1 MTNKTPDENGVRLNT
16 RLLITTVVLAA
27 VAAIAATGLLVNIFE
42 HRLEA
47 KNPFYK
53 VVQVSDNTDDP
64 ATWGKNFP
72 MQYSLYERT
81 KLQEATLYGGDEP
94 QGRNPTP
101 DDPRPTVA
109 RSNLDKDPRLK
120 TMWAGYAFSADYR
133 ERRGH
138 AFMLDDQVYTG
149 RQKFAKQ
156 PGTCL
161 NCHASLYVAYKKEGN
176 GDITKGFEK
185 INKMPYAEARKL
197 VQHPVGCID
206 CHEPNTMQLRISRPA
221 FIEGIR
227 ALKASQGVAD
237 FDVNT
242 QATLPEMR
250 SYVCAQCHVEYYF
263 KPPDKRLTFPWAK
276 GVKIEQ
282 ITQFYDDEKFK
293 DWVHGETGAP
303 LLKAQHPEFEMWST
317 GIHARSNVS
326 CADCHMPYRR
336 SGGLKISDHH
346 VRSPLLNINR
356 SCQTCHHWDEKEI
369 KARVED
375 IQKSFFNEK
384 SVAMDALMDLIRD
397 ISAAKANGATD
408 ADLEKARDYQRK
420 ASFYLDFAM
429 SENSMGFHS
438 PAESQ
443 RVLTESINFCRLG
456 QLSLRTNTPLLKRAS
471 ADTPAVKPVSA
482 SAKP

>member
-1 MTNKTPDENGVRLNT
+1 MTDNESSRPNARMLGLA
-16 RLLITTVVLAA
+16 LVLAA
-27 VAAIAATGLLVNIFE
+27 VAAIAVTALLVNIFQRKE
-42 HRLEA
+42 EA
-47 KNPFYK
+47 RNPFVR
-53 VVQVSDNTDDP
+53 VVEVSDKIDDP

-72 MQYSLYERT
+72 AEFDLYKLTTEMKPT
-81 KLQEATLYGGDEP
+81 KFGGSEAVAHT
-94 QGRNPTP
+94 PTA
-101 DDPRPTVA
+101 DDPRTVVA
-109 RSNLDKDPRLK
+109 RSKIEEDPRLK

-138 AFMLDDQVYTG
+138 AYMLEDQTYTG

-161 NCHASLYVAYKKEGN
+161 NCHASMYTIYMQQGD

-185 INKMPYAEARKL
+185 VNHMPYAEARKL
-197 VQHPVGCID
+197 AKHPVACID
-206 CHEPNTMQLRISRPA
+206 CHEPNTMQLRITRPA
-221 FIEGIR
+221 FIEGVR
-227 ALKASQGVAD
+227 ALKASQGVQNY
-237 FDVNT
+237 DVNT
-242 QATLPEMR
+242 TATRQEMR
-250 SYVCAQCHVEYYF
+250 TYVCAQCHVEYYF
-263 KPPDKRLTFPWAK
+263 KGQEKRLTYPWSK
-276 GVKIEQ
+276 GLDVQNIVAY
-282 ITQFYDDEKFK
+282 YDDEKFK

-303 LLKAQHPEFEMWST
+303 MLKAQHPEFEMWST

-336 SGGLKISDHH
+336 EGGLKVSDHH

-356 SCQTCHHWDEKEI
+356 ACQSCHHWDEKEI
-369 KARVED
+369 KGRVED

-443 RVLTESINFCRLG
+443 RVLTQAINFARLG
-456 QLSLRTNTPLLKRAS
+456 QLSLRAPGAR
-471 ADTPAVKPVSA
+471 
-482 SAKP
+482 